1 MQDKIVNNS
10 IINDLDMIKSRIKD
24 YISINE
30 YNKIKE
36 ELNNQIKINEQ
47 LNNKIN
53 ELQNQLLKESFKNND
68 LRQQI
73 SNSIGSNLQ
82 NESEKMNESLIKTTN
97 DLYSAK
103 KQIEKFSKA
112 LKGLNIE
119 IKNKNIEI
127 QNKDRE
133 IQNKEKELIDIY
145 QENRILKKKLSRFPF
160 ELEENEVMMIIFFKS
175 SEEQLNQYIIC
186 KNTETFSQIELRL
199 KNKIPKLR
207 DEENYYIHEGKKI
220 NKNYNLD
227 ENGIKDGDIIIINTF
242 N

>member
-1 MQDKIVNNS
+1 M
-10 IINDLDMIKSRIKD
+10 LKSRIKD

-30 YNKIKE
+30 YNKVKE

-53 ELQNQLLKESFKNND
+53 ELQNLLLKENIKNND

-73 SNSIGSNLQ
+73 SSSVRSNLQ
-82 NESEKMNESLIKTTN
+82 NESEKMSESLIKKTN
-97 DLYSAK
+97 DLYSAQK
-103 KQIEKFSKA
+103 KIEKFSKT
-112 LKGLNIE
+112 LKCLNIE

-127 QNKDRE
+127 QNKDQE
-133 IQNKEKELIDIY
+133 IQIKEKELIDLY
-145 QENRILKKKLSRFPF
+145 KENRILKKKLSRFPF

-186 KNTETFSQIELRL
+186 KNTDTFSEIELKL
-199 KNKIPKLR
+199 KNKIPKLK

-220 NKNYNLD
+220 NKNYNLE

-242 N
+242 NN

>member
-1 MQDKIVNNS
+1 MQEKIVNNS
-10 IINDLDMIKSRIKD
+10 IIDDLDMLKSRIKD

-36 ELNNQIKINEQ
+36 ELYNQIKINEQ

-53 ELQNQLLKESFKNND
+53 ELQNQLLKENFKNND

-103 KQIEKFSKA
+103 KQIEKLSKA

-119 IKNKNIEI
+119 IKNKNL
-127 QNKDRE
+127 E

-145 QENRILKKKLSRFPF
+145 KENRILKKKLSRFPF